1 MTNEYSDDLKVYLE
15 DFKKQFQNCFHELL
29 KKENH
34 KSISN
39 YNEEIIHH
47 ARYCNNFAIA
57 SDTIKT
63 ETFVINIYF
72 FVKTLVIVF
81 IHKQWHGFL
90 NLINGF
96 QNKDLSLL
104 F

>member
-15 DFKKQFQNCFHELL
+15 DFKKQFQHCFHELL
-29 KKENH
+29 KKDNH

-63 ETFVINIYF
+63 ETFVNIYI
-72 FVKTLVIVF
+72 FVKTLR
-81 IHKQWHGFL
+81 L
-90 NLINGF
+90 LY
-96 QNKDLSLL
+96 LSTNNVMSL
-104 F
+104 